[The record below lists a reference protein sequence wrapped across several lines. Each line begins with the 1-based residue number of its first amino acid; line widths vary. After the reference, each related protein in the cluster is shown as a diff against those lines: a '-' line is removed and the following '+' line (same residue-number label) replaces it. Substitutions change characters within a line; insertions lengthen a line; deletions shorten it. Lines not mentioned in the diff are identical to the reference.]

1 MARPLR
7 IEYPGAFYHIT
18 SRGNA
23 GQDIYLDDTDRQRFL
38 AILTG
43 VLEDYHWV
51 CYAYCLMSNHY
62 HILIETPDP
71 NLSAGIRQ
79 LNGVYTQSV
88 NRRHGTRGHIF
99 QGRFKSILVKKES
112 HLLELCRYIV
122 LNPVRAGMTLS
133 PDIWQWSSYRG
144 TAGLTAKSDFLSIDW
159 ILAQFSPSRKRAQ
172 SLYIQFVLSG
182 ITKESPWKDLK
193 AGIFLGPTSFVDDV
207 KDFIRSV
214 SPEIPKRQRQ
224 PARPELTTVIPQ
236 PNKATDEQLLLARRH
251 NYTLQEIADHLS
263 IHYAT
268 VSRKVKR
275 YRDRERK
282 D

>member
-1 MARPLR
+1 MSIDNSVPERKILLFFRTLHDRPSRLIANGSSFVSYIGAKLLHQTPIEVNPTSGTAKNIISNIGGHEYWGSGLVFCTILCYISIMARPLR

-38 AILTG
+38 AILAG

-99 QGRFKSILVKKES
+99 QGLFKSILVKKES

-133 PDIWQWSSYRG
+133 PDIWQWSS
-144 TAGLTAKSDFLSIDW
+144 
-159 ILAQFSPSRKRAQ
+159 
-172 SLYIQFVLSG
+172 
-182 ITKESPWKDLK
+182 
-193 AGIFLGPTSFVDDV
+193 
-207 KDFIRSV
+207 
-214 SPEIPKRQRQ
+214 
-224 PARPELTTVIPQ
+224 
-236 PNKATDEQLLLARRH
+236 
-251 NYTLQEIADHLS
+251 
-263 IHYAT
+263 
-268 VSRKVKR
+268 
-275 YRDRERK
+275 
-282 D
+282 

>member
-23 GQDIYLDDTDRQRFL
+23 GQDIFLDDADRQRFL
-38 AILTG
+38 AILAG
-43 VLEDYHWV
+43 VVEDYHWV

-88 NRRHGTRGHIF
+88 NRRYGTRGHIL
-99 QGRFKSILVKKES
+99 QGRFKSILAKKES

-122 LNPVRAGMTLS
+122 LNPVRAGMTIS
-133 PDIWQWSSYRG
+133 PDARQWSSYRA
-144 TAGLTAKSDFLSIDW
+144 TTGLAAKSDFLSIDW
-159 ILAQFSPSRKRAQ
+159 ILAQFSPSRKKAQ
-172 SLYIQFVLSG
+172 NLYTQFVLSG

-193 AGIFLGPTSFVDDV
+193 AGIFLGPASFVDDIPIGV
-207 KDFIRSV
+207 FYHTRRYFQEKIITLMAVIRGGV
-214 SPEIPKRQRQ
+214 
-224 PARPELTTVIPQ
+224 LV
-236 PNKATDEQLLLARRH
+236 
-251 NYTLQEIADHLS
+251 
-263 IHYAT
+263 
-268 VSRKVKR
+268 
-275 YRDRERK
+275 
-282 D
+282 

>member
-1 MARPLR
+1 M
-7 IEYPGAFYHIT
+7 
-18 SRGNA
+18 
-23 GQDIYLDDTDRQRFL
+23 
-38 AILTG
+38 
-43 VLEDYHWV
+43 
-51 CYAYCLMSNHY
+51 
-62 HILIETPDP
+62 
-71 NLSAGIRQ
+71 
-79 LNGVYTQSV
+79 
-88 NRRHGTRGHIF
+88 
-99 QGRFKSILVKKES
+99 
-112 HLLELCRYIV
+112 
-122 LNPVRAGMTLS
+122 
-133 PDIWQWSSYRG
+133 
-144 TAGLTAKSDFLSIDW
+144 
-159 ILAQFSPSRKRAQ
+159 
-172 SLYIQFVLSG
+172 
-182 ITKESPWKDLK
+182 
-193 AGIFLGPTSFVDDV
+193 DDV